1 MGYKPGEKKEEK
13 TTKYGPLR
21 WELKQKYQEDKVKQY
36 NIIMGRIRG
45 MVPRLRSRVEEV
57 GRK

>member
-1 MGYKPGEKKEEK
+1 MGSNREKKKEEK

-21 WELKQKYQEDKVKQY
+21 WELKQKYQGYNVKQY
-36 NIIMGRIRG
+36 NIVMGRIRG
-45 MVPRLRSRVEEV
+45 VVPRLRSRAEKV